1 MRSCCSRSDQIG
13 DDIVSDERIRRR
25 RRASK
30 TFDQVVIGSQKTR
43 ALFFFLLETRLAY
56 TYESRE
62 NNYRWINFAVV
73 SQVVD
78 CPARTPGTVSATRA
92 EVDDPQLVGCPMDIS
107 GSIITTSAEM
117 DDPQLVGCPMDISG
131 SIATTSAEM
140 DDPQV
145 VYCPMDIS
153 GSISTT
159 LACIDDPQ
167 LVDCPMDISGN
178 ISTPSPQRMVWIM

>member
-1 MRSCCSRSDQIG
+1 MMSGSEGGSGQAKLSIRSSL
-13 DDIVSDERIRRR
+13 VLRRHE
-25 RRASK
+25 
-30 TFDQVVIGSQKTR
+30 
-43 ALFFFLLETRLAY
+43 LYFFLLETRLAY

-62 NNYRWINFAVV
+62 NNYRWTNFAVV

-107 GSIITTSAEM
+107 GSI
-117 DDPQLVGCPMDISG
+117 
-131 SIATTSAEM
+131 ATTYAEM

-159 LACIDDPQ
+159 LAWIDDPQ